1 MFVKSSVVRLR
12 FILLS
17 VRPKVVVKEAELS
30 HHVKII
36 LSVRYLL
43 LHATSLA
50 KHVLNGFG
58 ALTVGALLFAFL
70 LEVI

>member
-1 MFVKSSVVRLR
+1 VRLR
-12 FILLS
+12 FVLLS

>member
-1 MFVKSSVVRLR
+1 M
-12 FILLS
+12 
-17 VRPKVVVKEAELS
+17 VVKEAELS